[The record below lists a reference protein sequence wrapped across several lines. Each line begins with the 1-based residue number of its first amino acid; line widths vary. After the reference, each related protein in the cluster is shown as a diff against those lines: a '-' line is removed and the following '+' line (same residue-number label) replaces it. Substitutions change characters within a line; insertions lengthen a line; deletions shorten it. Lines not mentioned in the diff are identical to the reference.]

1 MKKALLVGLGLAAT
15 GALGSAGAQGLQL
28 SGGGTLANGNLGL
41 NFGLTALNVT
51 NLNGYSVDLRGSA
64 DVRSGFSAINA
75 DALIN
80 FPTAAFNLYG
90 GAGIGF
96 SLGNNNALFAALT
109 AGLAAPLTDQFGVFA
124 EAALRFNAPSTVRF
138 GVTYVF

>member
-1 MKKALLVGLGLAAT
+1 MKKALLVGLGLAAA
-15 GALGSAGAQGLQL
+15 GLGSAGAQGLRL
-28 SGGGTLANGNLGL
+28 SGGGSLADGNLGL
-41 NFGLTALNVT
+41 NFGLTALNIT
-51 NLNGYSVDLRGSA
+51 NLNGYPIDLRGSA

-80 FPTAAFNLYG
+80 FPLVNFNLYG
-90 GAGIGF
+90 GAGVGF

-109 AGLAAPLTDQFGVFA
+109 AGLNAPISDRLGVFA